1 MHIIQGHYRIDTTDM
16 VLAAFSES
24 RIYDTHC
31 TQLDQNV
38 CLIILL
44 EVCAVYFDSVCVLE

>member
-1 MHIIQGHYRIDTTDM
+1 M

-44 EVCAVYFDSVCVLE
+44 EVCAIYFDSVCVLE